1 MGSQMTG
8 LLMQMIMAN
17 DAMRE
22 KYEERAAKFEYEA
35 GMPRQD
41 AEKMALEAAL
51 AEIKGSLE

>member
-1 MGSQMTG
+1 MTD
-8 LLMQMIMAN
+8 LLLRMIMAN

-51 AEIKGSLE
+51 AEIKAGLK

>member
-1 MGSQMTG
+1 MGREMTD
-8 LLMQMIMAN
+8 LLLRMIMAN

-51 AEIKGSLE
+51 AEIKAGLK

>member
-1 MGSQMTG
+1 MGSEMNG

-22 KYEERAAKFEYEA
+22 KYDERAAKFEYDA
-35 GMPRQD
+35 GMSRAD

-51 AEIKGSLE
+51 AEIKAGLE